1 MAPVGRLKTRTMLV
15 FTNSQEELYVSK
27 YDLKQKTSGKRPDQ
41 RRRLYRHVLCHC
53 ICGGPA
59 WVHTNLYAAALRAG
73 ADRRRNPVHAVFDQ
87 SEKVRN
93 DLDHERHYGDFDAAD
108 RYGLLFYF
116 GRCGFRPDRR
126 ADLQKRRLQERLQG
140 GADLRCVQHLG
151 LGEFY
156 PAVFEYRCILLYPPR
171 VWPGVYRC
179 LDQTD
184 SPLDVPGF
192 ADRCIHQRTDRW
204 AAWKSRL
211 EKAFSKGGDCVMP
224 AFLLNSSTGKRAL
237 VLDPRTKLLLLVT
250 MAVFVLGGLGGVQ
263 MENFRLALSVVP
275 VFFLLFSMKWKAAFV
290 FTFLFSVFYLMQIF
304 LIPVTSGVVNFL
316 VIAMTGIVTRFMPSI
331 AMAYFVMS
339 TTTVSEFVAAM
350 ERMHLSE
357 KIVIPMSVIFRF
369 FPTVGEEFTAINDAM
384 RMRGVRFGGGKV
396 TAMLEYRLIPMM
408 ICSVKIGEEL
418 SASALTRGLGAPVKR
433 TNICRIG
440 FRFPD
445 VLALA
450 LCLLAFGMWILNSF
464 FA

>member
-1 MAPVGRLKTRTMLV
+1 
-15 FTNSQEELYVSK
+15 
-27 YDLKQKTSGKRPDQ
+27 
-41 RRRLYRHVLCHC
+41 
-53 ICGGPA
+53 
-59 WVHTNLYAAALRAG
+59 
-73 ADRRRNPVHAVFDQ
+73 
-87 SEKVRN
+87 
-93 DLDHERHYGDFDAAD
+93 
-108 RYGLLFYF
+108 
-116 GRCGFRPDRR
+116 
-126 ADLQKRRLQERLQG
+126 
-140 GADLRCVQHLG
+140 
-151 LGEFY
+151 
-156 PAVFEYRCILLYPPR
+156 
-171 VWPGVYRC
+171 
-179 LDQTD
+179 
-184 SPLDVPGF
+184 
-192 ADRCIHQRTDRW
+192 
-204 AAWKSRL
+204 
-211 EKAFSKGGDCVMP
+211 MP

-290 FTFLFSVFYLMQIF
+290 FTFLFSIFYLMQIF
-304 LIPVTSGVVNFL
+304 LIPVTSGFVNFL